1 MFEVKEVM
9 NREKVADGI
18 HSMIDAG
25 KIMLNKESLDK
36 ADFGKIK
43 VLRTMGSIINAAVTM
58 VQQETAQQRNML
70 ISERMKQLG
79 YDTGSKAIEG

>member
-9 NREKVADGI
+9 NREKVAATI
-18 HSMIDAG
+18 HAMLDAG
-25 KIMLNKESLDK
+25 VDLINKKTLDK
-36 ADFGKIK
+36 DDYGKIK
-43 VLRTMGSIINAAVTM
+43 VLRTMGSNINAAVTM

-79 YDTGSKAIEG
+79 YDTNSKAIEG